1 MKRLTFAVLIAAVL
15 VLTESAEAQRGHG
28 AGGPAGPPA
37 MSERG
42 QMPDHSGKP
51 GKDSNESGSAN
62 REQHSQSNLTVGDRL
77 AKNTHLA
84 SHLQGLFPP
93 GTDLQQA
100 SSGFKNL
107 GQFVAA
113 AHVSK
118 NLGIPFDQLKEKM
131 TGIST
136 TSTTSAGDSP
146 VSLGKAI
153 QQLRPQVD
161 AKSEVKKAD
170 LQAKDDI
177 KGADAARKEGEKKT
191 EQSGT

>member
-1 MKRLTFAVLIAAVL
+1 MKRLTLAVSIAAVL

-37 MSERG
+37 MSQRG
-42 QMPDHSGKP
+42 QMPDNSGKS
-51 GKDSNESGSAN
+51 GKDSNPSGSAN

-77 AKNTHLA
+77 AKNTQLA

-93 GTDLQQA
+93 GTDLQA
-100 SSGFKNL
+100 AASGFKHL
-107 GQFVAA
+107 GPFVAA

-118 NLGIPFDQLKEKM
+118 NLEIPFDQLKAKL
-131 TGIST
+131 TGIPATSPNST
-136 TSTTSAGDSP
+136 GSAP

-153 QQLRPQVD
+153 QELRPQVD
-161 AKSEVKKAD
+161 AKSEVKRAEV
-170 LQAKDDI
+170 QAKEDVKD
-177 KGADAARKEGEKKT
+177 ADAARKEGERKT

>member
-1 MKRLTFAVLIAAVL
+1 MKRLTLAVSIAAVL

-37 MSERG
+37 MSQRD
-42 QMPDHSGKP
+42 QMPDRSGKP
-51 GKDSNESGSAN
+51 GKESGLSGAAN
-62 REQHSQSNLTVGDRL
+62 REQHGQSNLTVGDRL

-84 SHLQGLFPP
+84 AHLQGLFPA

-118 NLGIPFDQLKEKM
+118 NLGIPFDQLKAKM
-131 TGIST
+131 TGIS
-136 TSTTSAGDSP
+136 SSSPNSAGDSP

-153 QQLRPQVD
+153 HELRPQVD
-161 AKSEVKKAD
+161 AKSEVKRAEV
-170 LQAKDDI
+170 QAKEDVKD
-177 KGADAARKEGEKKT
+177 ADAARKEGERKT